1 MNMEKRK
8 IKFNFVDVIIL
19 VLIILAF
26 IVGYKFI
33 NKSAD
38 VSSDMPEVSF
48 TVEVTNV
55 ENDYKDNFSIGDE
68 VRDAIKGDMLG
79 VITGIEAKPATVLTE
94 NSIDGTYELGKYEGR
109 EDVYVT
115 IKGTSTSFGANV
127 IIAQQEIKV
136 GNKMYFKKPGCV
148 GRGYIVKM
156 NIEEAANND

>member
-1 MNMEKRK
+1 MEKRK
-8 IKFNFVDVIIL
+8 LKFNFVDIIIL
-19 VLIILAF
+19 ILVVFVF
-26 IVGYKFI
+26 IAGNKFI
-33 NKSAD
+33 NKSVD
-38 VSSDMPEVSF
+38 VNSNIPEVSF

-79 VITGIEAKPATVLTE
+79 VITHIEAKPATILTE
-94 NSIDGTYELGKYEGR
+94 NTIGGTYEIGKYADR

-115 IKGTSTSFGANV
+115 IKGTPTAFGANV
-127 IIAQQEIKV
+127 IMAQQEIKV

-156 NIEEAANND
+156 DIEEAANND